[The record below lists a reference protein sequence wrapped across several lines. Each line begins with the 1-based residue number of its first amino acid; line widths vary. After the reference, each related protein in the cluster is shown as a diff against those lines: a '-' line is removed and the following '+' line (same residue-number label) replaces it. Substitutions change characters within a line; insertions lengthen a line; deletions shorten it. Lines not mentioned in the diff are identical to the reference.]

1 MPETNPID
9 RRQALRSIPAICP
22 GVTFAPEAD
31 GHLMAMVPVPRRRGF
46 FGRFQAPVTT
56 KRIRLDEIGA
66 FVIGQINGERSVL
79 EIVDAFASRYRGNRR
94 EAELCLADFLKSCAQ
109 RNIIAIGIR

>member
-1 MPETNPID
+1 MPGKNPID

-22 GVTFAPEAD
+22 GVTFAEEPD
-31 GHLMAMVPVPRRRGF
+31 GRLMVMVPVQRRRGF

-66 FVIGQINGERSVL
+66 FVIGQINGERTVE
-79 EIVDAFASRYRGNRR
+79 EIVDAFLARYRSNRR
-94 EAELCLADFLKSCAQ
+94 EAELSLADFLKSCAQ

>member
-1 MPETNPID
+1 MSTTNPID
-9 RRQALRSIPAICP
+9 RRQALQSIPAVCP
-22 GVTFAPEAD
+22 GVTFAKEAD
-31 GHLMAMVPVPRRRGF
+31 GRLMAMVPVTRRRGF

-66 FVIGQINGERSVL
+66 FVIEQINGERTVQ
-79 EIVDAFASRYRGNRR
+79 EIVDAFANRYRANRR
-94 EAELCLADFLKSCAQ
+94 EAELCLADFLKSLAE